1 MKFLEGKRITL
12 RPIEIDDLEAL
23 YKWENDSE
31 NWHTSNN
38 LNPHSRFFLEQYI
51 LNASNNIFED
61 KQLRLVIAD
70 KEGRQIGIIDLFDF
84 DPHHKRA
91 AVGIIIGKEYRYQG
105 YGSEALSLLIV
116 YASKVLNLQQ
126 LYCGVG
132 VQNEHSMKL
141 FQNKG
146 FIVTG
151 TRKSWR
157 LQERKWL
164 DEHFLQ
170 LIFDQH
176 TDHAK
181 Q

>member
-1 MKFLEGKRITL
+1 MKFFEADRIIL
-12 RPIEIDDLEAL
+12 RPIEIEDLDVL
-23 YKWENDSE
+23 YQWENDSE

-51 LNASNNIFED
+51 LNAANNIYED

-70 KEGRQIGIIDLFDF
+70 KPGRQIGIIDLFDF

-91 AVGIIIGKEYRYQG
+91 AVGIIIGKEYRHQG
-105 YGSEALSLLIV
+105 YGSEALNLLTK
-116 YASKVLNLQQ
+116 YANKVLNLQQ

-132 VQNEHSMKL
+132 IKNEHSMKL
-141 FQNKG
+141 FQNNG

-157 LQERKWL
+157 LHEQEWL

-170 LIFDQH
+170 LIFDQQGE
-176 TDHAK
+176 DA